1 MQTRHPVRA
10 ALFAALVPLA
20 VIAVFG
26 NSWWIEHVR
35 FRDAH
40 SQLYERFLG
49 ILNPFTWTFTPR
61 RGRGSGTLWFGQALG
76 VVVVVLGVFLVV
88 WLVARHAV
96 SVSLWIGAWGA
107 TVLVAMVGAMVTTF
121 VNYGVLFGNTNV
133 DGYGR
138 FWHSVFAGQDVAL
151 WGAWV
156 GFFVGVLAALL
167 VGGVDNQPAYVM
179 SAPLPG
185 ATAWSPA
192 LPAQPAYVEQ
202 PTYTMPPA
210 TAAPPAPAEPTEAP
224 APLRRAPGD
233 PTVLMVR
240 PNEWSAPPTPPPQP
254 EA

>member
-20 VIAVFG
+20 VIAAFG
-26 NSWWIEHVR
+26 NSWWTEHVR
-35 FRDAH
+35 FHGTH
-40 SQLYERFLG
+40 SRLVDRYLV
-49 ILNPFTWTFTPR
+49 ILNPFAWTFTPR

-88 WLVARHAV
+88 WLVARHALG
-96 SVSLWIGAWGA
+96 VSLWIGAWGA

-121 VNYGVLFGNTNV
+121 VNYGVLFGNTNI

-156 GFFVGVLAALL
+156 GVFVGVLAALL
-167 VGGVDNQPAYVM
+167 VGGVDDQPAYVM

-185 ATAWSPA
+185 ATAWSPQYGA
-192 LPAQPAYVEQ
+192 QSPQPAYVEQ
-202 PTYTMPPA
+202 PTYTTSPV
-210 TAAPPAPAEPTEAP
+210 AP
-224 APLRRAPGD
+224 APQPAAESPPTPPRRSPGD
-233 PTVLMVR
+233 PTVVMVQ
-240 PNEWSAPPTPPPQP
+240 PNEWSPPPQP